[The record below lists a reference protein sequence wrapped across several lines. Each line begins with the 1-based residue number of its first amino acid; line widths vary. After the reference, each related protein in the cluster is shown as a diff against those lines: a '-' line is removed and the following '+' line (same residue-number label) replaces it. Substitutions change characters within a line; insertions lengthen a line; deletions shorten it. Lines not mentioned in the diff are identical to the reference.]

1 MSWFRINHPIT
12 LYTLSCKTTY
22 DKKNERKKPKKR
34 SLSIYQSN
42 TSYSPTLSYKSIFSS
57 LRIPEHICNKTNVI
71 QPLNA
76 PSNQNTIRTESNIK
90 NNYKDTNFYEITQNI
105 RNGLKLNQAEIEY
118 ITHLQKHDLIELIM
132 LYDECMDVY
141 VGMIKNLI

>member
-1 MSWFRINHPIT
+1 MVIT
-12 LYTLSCKTTY
+12 RYYTTY
-22 DKKNERKKPKKR
+22 RDKYFKISKIFDFCKNVE
-34 SLSIYQSN
+34 
-42 TSYSPTLSYKSIFSS
+42 
-57 LRIPEHICNKTNVI
+57 NVKG
-71 QPLNA
+71 LNA

>member
-22 DKKNERKKPKKR
+22 DKKTKEKTQKTKKR
-34 SLSIYQSN
+34 SLSIYESN

-71 QPLNA
+71 QPL
-76 PSNQNTIRTESNIK
+76 T
-90 NNYKDTNFYEITQNI
+90 
-105 RNGLKLNQAEIEY
+105 L
-118 ITHLQKHDLIELIM
+118 
-132 LYDECMDVY
+132 
-141 VGMIKNLI
+141 